1 MLKGINKNPS
11 FELYIITGII
21 IIFVIVCLIL
31 GGILGPIRPDSEL
44 EYQSIHDTTLVTWT
58 LYSLIRGLE
67 RGIYYYWYMG
77 K

>member
-1 MLKGINKNPS
+1 MLKGIDDNPS

-31 GGILGPIRPDSEL
+31 GGILGPTRQDSEL

-67 RGIYYYWYMG
+67 RGIYG
-77 K
+77 R